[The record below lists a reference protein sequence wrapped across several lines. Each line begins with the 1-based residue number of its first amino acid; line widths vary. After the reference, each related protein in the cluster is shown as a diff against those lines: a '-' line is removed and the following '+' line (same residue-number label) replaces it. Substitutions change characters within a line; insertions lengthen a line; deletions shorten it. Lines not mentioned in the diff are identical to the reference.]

1 MVVYKECER
10 GATGTQ
16 LSQILYKF
24 ALDSFTNGHF
34 KLWPVAGPVI
44 QANGRMTFEYDLKSG
59 GLLYFTTCTVN
70 QHLHKSCQQY
80 GHSGGT

>member
-44 QANGRMTFEYDLKSG
+44 QANGRMTLEDDLRSG
-59 GLLYFTTCTVN
+59 GLLCFSVHTGLANSMVI
-70 QHLHKSCQQY
+70 L
-80 GHSGGT
+80 GESGDG